1 MTRTIAIPSD
11 APGGLTA
18 SISAHFGHCDV
29 FTLVEIDDGRILGT
43 SLLAPPDHDHGGCL
57 APVAALAEAGVSAIV
72 TGGMGVRP
80 RMGFLD
86 AGIDPY
92 FAEDCAD
99 VDDAAR
105 AFAAGELPAFAR
117 NRSCGGGGETGCC
130 GGHDHG

>member
-1 MTRTIAIPSD
+1 VTRTIAVPSD
-11 APGGLTA
+11 APGGLA
-18 SISAHFGHCDV
+18 APISAHFGHCDV

-57 APVAALAEAGVSAIV
+57 APVAALAVAGVSAIV
-72 TGGMGVRP
+72 TGGMGARP
-80 RMGFLD
+80 LMGFLD

-99 VDDAAR
+99 VGDAAR
-105 AFAAGELPAFAR
+105 AFAAGELPAFAP
-117 NRSCGGGGETGCC
+117 NRSCGGGETSCC